1 MSWQSFFDATNWVG
15 GKIVGGFEWVVD
27 KGAAAASYVG
37 GGLQAAG
44 TWVADKLSALRPLAA
59 KAGEWIWNGGAWLV
73 GGAGAVIQRLGLGA
87 AAEFLAG
94 LSLGG
99 WLLTAAAV
107 VTIVGGLAYAGTKL
121 LNPPP
126 EEKKAV
132 LSEPADQAVPAEQAV
147 QQAPAGEPQ
156 SSDAATL
163 TDPSS
168 VDTPSGATP
177 QTQSSGGSR
186 GASSSQA
193 PADNVQAPTGTSDVS
208 RNGTQLASNP
218 SSSDSSGSSP
228 SGDSG
233 GDTPDP
239 GLVPKSLDPDSSGS
253 DGGGGGGGGTGGATD
268 AAAPN
273 PPPPDGMGTG
283 PHTASLPH
291 NQGGTGSSGEPVNTP
306 AQPPASSL
314 WTPNQQPV
322 PTG

>member
-1 MSWQSFFDATNWVG
+1 VHLGREKVRNELAKIGWPVWVLG
-15 GKIVGGFEWVVD
+15 AAEAVKGWAVSHGLMTAG
-27 KGAAAASYVG
+27 GAAATG
-37 GGLQAAG
+37 G
-44 TWVADKLSALRPLAA
+44 
-59 KAGEWIWNGGAWLV
+59 
-73 GGAGAVIQRLGLGA
+73 GA
-87 AAEFLAG
+87 AATGGGAAAG
-94 LSLGG
+94 GAAAGGAVLTGPG
-99 WLLTAAAV
+99 WLAIGAAV
-107 VTIVGGLAYAGTKL
+107 VVT
-121 LNPPP
+121 
-126 EEKKAV
+126 AV
-132 LSEPADQAVPAEQAV
+132 TVIAVAELYKWATAKPPAEPPAV
-147 QQAPAGEPQ
+147 TKPAASSSNDALEPDKW
-156 SSDAATL
+156 SDAYKKKGL
-163 TDPSS
+163 IQDIDEF
-168 VDTPSGATP
+168 VTP
-177 QTQSSGGSR
+177 QTPATSGGSR
-186 GASSSQA
+186 GTGSSQA